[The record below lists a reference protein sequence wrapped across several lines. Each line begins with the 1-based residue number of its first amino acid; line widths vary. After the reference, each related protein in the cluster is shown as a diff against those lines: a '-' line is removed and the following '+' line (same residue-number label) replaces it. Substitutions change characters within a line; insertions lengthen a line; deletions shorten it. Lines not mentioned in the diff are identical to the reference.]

1 MNKIREVMVYIGI
14 ILWCF
19 ILSLF
24 IMYGIIYTGDA
35 FFTTSVGEIWF
46 MRSVLIF
53 VSFVWFTGLYL
64 LIKMIIARIKELYY
78 EERI

>member
-1 MNKIREVMVYIGI
+1 MVYIGI